1 MIKSPGQPP
10 EKTVSILLLI
20 EVILNSKALKN
31 HLKFIFTFY
40 LLIHIN
46 IYNTIRITIVVTDNK
61 MGIKHKF
68 NLLSTLK

>member
-61 MGIKHKF
+61 MGINHKF